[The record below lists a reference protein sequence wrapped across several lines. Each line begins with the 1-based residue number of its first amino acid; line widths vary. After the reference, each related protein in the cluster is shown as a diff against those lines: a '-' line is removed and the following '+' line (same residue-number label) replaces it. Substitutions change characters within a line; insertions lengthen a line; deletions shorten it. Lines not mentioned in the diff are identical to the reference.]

1 MSDERLLRQV
11 SQEGTASPVSF
22 GVCAGYCELITMNVG
37 QHSGPGPPLNRSGC
51 SDRSVTGPS
60 CRALRT
66 AVSALYCL
74 DDFIR
79 EKIGAGFFS
88 EVYKV
93 THRTTGDVMVLKMNQ
108 RRANR
113 PNMLREVQLLNKLSH
128 PNILRFMGVC
138 VQEGQLHALTEYIED
153 GSLEQLIGNMT
164 VYLSPLLKIRIALG
178 IARGM
183 QYVHDVGIFHRDL
196 TSKNVLVKRTVDGMF
211 DAVVGDF
218 GLAANI
224 PRKCGKPRL
233 DTVGSPYWMSPECLK
248 GQWYDQTSD
257 VFSYGIILCELI
269 ARIEAD
275 PDILPRTDSFGLDYI
290 AFADL
295 CPNDTP
301 PAFLRLA
308 FYCCTYDPKS
318 RPTFTECIKKCT
330 LLSDVCEDSYSHH
343 LQQQQPR
350 PSLSN
355 GTNTSTV
362 LPSLSAGLTTTN
374 GNGPSPASVTS
385 VCVHNSS
392 SSINTSSTSN
402 NSVVGSSPNNY
413 NNVPL
418 VSTVNAINTIG
429 KRNSI
434 DVANLTPT
442 SESAPAG
449 KELLSRENS
458 LNGDRDGDN
467 PLQHRRSLSENVIV
481 LPAHTTPS
489 DKARYHMYQRT
500 VATSKI
506 TESVILESPTYSNQ
520 TLRKVAETML
530 LKDPQYKPRSKT
542 EPGGASKANPFTAL
556 SQLKG
561 VKKILGPNPAVTTY
575 SSGDLFSSCFEISS
589 PLLHEWNIVQS
600 RNSKNRDGLSSG
612 GSSIEGQPKSL
623 PSSPTS
629 PRKEYCEEEEENI
642 VKKLRVKPK
651 HQDAC
656 TIDENQ
662 YSLPRKVSLGTGS
675 GIKKYRANFTELSSH
690 PLYKS
695 GAIETA
701 SNAVCI
707 SEAGNATVNGNSNTN
722 TDSGTEE
729 GGNESSSALLVN
741 GVITE
746 IKKSSSV
753 HGEGVPETPRI
764 LTRRGSTESGFFSCL
779 NEDFSTYK
787 SPQCCC
793 MDKVNFESAD
803 RLSVCR
809 CIYGGVNNMTG
820 KLEDLELS
828 SNQTLNDSS
837 SILLFD
843 DSSTNVSSL
852 RSMDDLEL
860 SDSIR
865 KKFNYRHHILSNV
878 DIDARSIDMGL
889 INRLALDSEINS
901 MIQKNQFTNQLLY
914 CKNRSSSI
922 FTDSS
927 DDISSL
933 AGSDSL
939 LWDDR
944 SFTNIPNTRSAQ
956 IAKIVEYFERKGQTF
971 KPFTVPDSNFGL
983 SGGGQQSGSSG
994 SSTASSTSSG
1004 HQYAQQHHHHL
1015 HRSYPTS
1022 SMEGTRRTSNGF
1034 CKLPTAAEIRHRN
1047 EYEAFCL
1054 DLERKQSPAAAGMQQ
1069 HPYQQQL
1076 QQHHRLNNICEGNVR
1091 SKLQLFD
1098 KMKHQNGSP
1107 TGQMSNSAS
1116 SNSIS
1121 TSNGVTGP
1129 VAAPSAIT
1137 VSGGI
1142 SSVPTGTNYQ

>member
-1 MSDERLLRQV
+1 
-11 SQEGTASPVSF
+11 
-22 GVCAGYCELITMNVG
+22 MNVG

-79 EKIGAGFFS
+79 EKIGSGFFS

-108 RRANR
+108 LRANR

-153 GSLEQLIGNMT
+153 GSLEQLIANSA
-164 VYLSPLLKIRIALG
+164 VYLSPLLKIRLALG

-196 TSKNVLVKRTVDGMF
+196 TSKNVLVKRTADGMF

-275 PDILPRTDSFGLDYI
+275 PDIMPRTDSFGLDYI
-290 AFADL
+290 VFADL
-295 CPNDTP
+295 APNDTP

-308 FYCCTYDPKS
+308 FFCCTYDPKS

-330 LLSDVCEDSYSHH
+330 LLSDVCEDSYSH
-343 LQQQQPR
+343 QQQQQLQRHSISNGNNTNTVP
-350 PSLSN
+350 PSLSPSVTAN
-355 GTNTSTV
+355 GCN
-362 LPSLSAGLTTTN
+362 PSSPVT
-374 GNGPSPASVTS
+374 PPASS
-385 VCVHNSS
+385 SSVHNSIS
-392 SSINTSSTSN
+392 THNTSAI
-402 NSVVGSSPNNY
+402 
-413 NNVPL
+413 
-418 VSTVNAINTIG
+418 VNGKPAAG

-434 DVANLTPT
+434 DVANLSPT
-442 SESAPAG
+442 NESAPAD
-449 KELLSRENS
+449 KEVLSRENS
-458 LNGDRDGDN
+458 LNGDRDSDN
-467 PLQHRRSLSENVIV
+467 PMQHRRSLSENVIV
-481 LPAHTTPS
+481 FPPHTTPS

-500 VATSKI
+500 AASSKLA
-506 TESVILESPTYSNQ
+506 ESVIPESPTYSNQ

-542 EPGGASKANPFTAL
+542 DQGGAPKANPFAAL

-575 SSGDLFSSCFEISS
+575 SSGDLFSSCFEMSA
-589 PLLHEWNIVQS
+589 PLLREWNIVQS
-600 RNSKNRDGLSSG
+600 RTAKSRDVVGSG
-612 GSSIEGQPKSL
+612 GSSSEGQPKSL

-629 PRKEYCEEEEENI
+629 PRKEYCDDDEDTSAA
-642 VKKLRVKPK
+642 KFKSKAKPM
-651 HQDAC
+651 DSSEINS
-656 TIDENQ
+656 TDENFNQ
-662 YSLPRKVSLGTGS
+662 AGYSFARKVSLGGS

-695 GAIETA
+695 GAIETESGDSCNGEGA
-701 SNAVCI
+701 SQTV
-707 SEAGNATVNGNSNTN
+707 ATASVANSTAN

-729 GGNESSSALLVN
+729 GGNDTVPVATVSGNTV
-741 GVITE
+741 GG
-746 IKKSSSV
+746 IKKSSSTV
-753 HGEGVPETPRI
+753 MGDGILETPRI

-787 SPQCCC
+787 SPQCSCLE
-793 MDKVNFESAD
+793 KANFESSE
-803 RLSVCR
+803 RLPVCR
-809 CIYGGVNNMTG
+809 CAYGGGVNNLAAR
-820 KLEDLELS
+820 LEDLELS

-837 SILLFD
+837 SVLLYD

-865 KKFNYRHHILSNV
+865 KKFHYRHHVLSNV

-901 MIQKNQFTNQLLY
+901 MIQKNQFANQLLY

-944 SFTNIPNTRSAQ
+944 SFTTIPNTRSAQ

-971 KPFTVPDSNFGL
+971 KPFTVPDSAFGL
-983 SGGGQQSGSSG
+983 SSGHSGSS
-994 SSTASSTSSG
+994 ASSTSSSASG
-1004 HQYAQQHHHHL
+1004 VHHPYQYHHHPHL
-1015 HRSYPTS
+1015 HRSPGVGNGISDPAGTTAA
-1022 SMEGTRRTSNGF
+1022 TRRTSNGF
-1034 CKLPTAAEIRHRN
+1034 CKFSTAAELRQRTN

-1054 DLERKQSPAAAGMQQ
+1054 DLERTQTSAASSSAI
-1069 HPYQQQL
+1069 QQQ
-1076 QQHHRLNNICEGNVR
+1076 QYYQHAPPTVTHHRLNNICEGNVR

-1098 KMKHQNGSP
+1098 KMKQQNGGPGGAPAS
-1107 TGQMSNSAS
+1107 SASSSGS
-1116 SNSIS
+1116 SNSI
-1121 TSNGVTGP
+1121 NGGVTTP
-1129 VAAPSAIT
+1129 AT
-1137 VSGGI
+1137 SG
-1142 SSVPTGTNYQ
+1142 

>member
-1 MSDERLLRQV
+1 
-11 SQEGTASPVSF
+11 
-22 GVCAGYCELITMNVG
+22 MNVG

-74 DDFIR
+74 DDFVR
-79 EKIGAGFFS
+79 EKIGEGFFS
-88 EVYKV
+88 EVFKV

-153 GSLEQLIGNMT
+153 GSLEQLIANSA

-196 TSKNVLVKRTVDGMF
+196 TSKNVLVKRTADGVMF

-275 PDILPRTDSFGLDYI
+275 PDIMPRTDSFGLDYI
-290 AFADL
+290 VFADL

-330 LLSDVCEDSYSHH
+330 LLSDVCEDNYSH
-343 LQQQQPR
+343 QQQQQQQHR
-350 PSLSN
+350 HSISN
-355 GTNTSTV
+355 GTNSASTV
-362 LPSLSAGLTTTN
+362 LSTLSPIAAAN
-374 GNGPSPASVTS
+374 GNGLPSPASVTS
-385 VCVHNSS
+385 SSVHYSN
-392 SSINTSSTSN
+392 SSTSSSN
-402 NSVVGSSPNNY
+402 NSISTTNNL
-413 NNVPL
+413 NTTLNG
-418 VSTVNAINTIG
+418 NATAA

-434 DVANLTPT
+434 DVANISPT
-442 SESAPAG
+442 SESAPVG
-449 KELLSRENS
+449 KLPLSRENS
-458 LNGDRDGDN
+458 ANGDREGEN
-467 PLQHRRSLSENVIV
+467 PLHHRRSLSENVIV
-481 LPAHTTPS
+481 FPPHTTPS

-500 VATSKI
+500 ATSSKLA
-506 TESVILESPTYSNQ
+506 ESIIPESLLTYSNQ

-530 LKDPQYKPRSKT
+530 LKDPQYKLRPKVDLGSG
-542 EPGGASKANPFTAL
+542 PKANPFTAL

-561 VKKILGPNPAVTTY
+561 VKKILGPNPAVTSY
-575 SSGDLFSSCFEISS
+575 SSGDLFSSCFEISA
-589 PLLHEWNIVQS
+589 PLLREWNIVQN
-600 RNSKNRDGLSSG
+600 RNANNRDGVSSG
-612 GSSIEGQPKSL
+612 SSSTEGQPKSL

-629 PRKEYCEEEEENI
+629 PRKEYGDDEEEH
-642 VKKLRVKPK
+642 VARRLKGASKQKLDQQEGCGDDSGNHVGY
-651 HQDAC
+651 
-656 TIDENQ
+656 TFT
-662 YSLPRKVSLGTGS
+662 RKVSLGGGS
-675 GIKKYRANFTELSSH
+675 GMKKYRANFTELSSH

-695 GAIETA
+695 GAIETESNSISVGDSA
-701 SNAVCI
+701 TSGSSNA
-707 SEAGNATVNGNSNTN
+707 N

-729 GGNESSSALLVN
+729 GGNDTMAALVN
-741 GVITE
+741 GFAGE
-746 IKKSSSV
+746 LKKSSSSV
-753 HGEGVPETPRI
+753 IGEGMLDTPRI

-787 SPQCCC
+787 SSQCGC
-793 MDKVNFESAD
+793 MEKTPIESAD

-809 CIYGGVNNMTG
+809 CIYGGMNNVTG
-820 KLEDLELS
+820 RMKDLELS

-837 SILLFD
+837 SVLLFD
-843 DSSTNVSSL
+843 ESSTNVSSL

-865 KKFNYRHHILSNV
+865 KKFNYRHHVLSNV

-889 INRLALDSEINS
+889 INRLALDSEIHS

-944 SFTNIPNTRSAQ
+944 SYTTIPNTRSAQ

-971 KPFTVPDSNFGL
+971 KPFTVPDSAFGMTA
-983 SGGGQQSGSSG
+983 GHSGSS
-994 SSTASSTSSG
+994 ASSTSSTSASSAHHPYQY
-1004 HQYAQQHHHHL
+1004 HQL
-1015 HRSYPTS
+1015 HRGSGAGS
-1022 SMEGTRRTSNGF
+1022 SDLSRRPSSNGF
-1034 CKLPTAAEIRHRN
+1034 CKFTTAAELRQRT

-1054 DLERKQSPAAAGMQQ
+1054 DLERKQAPISI
-1069 HPYQQQL
+1069 QQQYHH
-1076 QQHHRLNNICEGNVR
+1076 QQQPQQYHRLNNICEGNVR

-1098 KMKHQNGSP
+1098 KMKQQNGAQAQTTVQS
-1107 TGQMSNSAS
+1107 SSS

-1121 TSNGVTGP
+1121 NTNGQTPANGNCCNVNGTNGV
-1129 VAAPSAIT
+1129 
-1137 VSGGI
+1137 
-1142 SSVPTGTNYQ
+1142 

>member
-1 MSDERLLRQV
+1 
-11 SQEGTASPVSF
+11 
-22 GVCAGYCELITMNVG
+22 MNVG
-37 QHSGPGPPLNRSGC
+37 QHTGPGPPLNRSGC

-74 DDFIR
+74 DDFHR

-88 EVYKV
+88 EVFKV

-108 RRANR
+108 MRANR

-153 GSLEQLIGNMT
+153 GSLEQLIANGT
-164 VYLSPLLKIRIALG
+164 EYLTPLLKVRIALG

-196 TSKNVLVKRTVDGMF
+196 TSKNVLVKRIGEGMF

-275 PDILPRTDSFGLDYI
+275 PDFMPRTDSFGLDYI

-330 LLSDVCEDSYSHH
+330 LLSDVCEDSYSRH
-343 LQQQQPR
+343 
-350 PSLSN
+350 SISN
-355 GTNTSTV
+355 GTN
-362 LPSLSAGLTTTN
+362 
-374 GNGPSPASVTS
+374 
-385 VCVHNSS
+385 NSS
-392 SSINTSSTSN
+392 SSST
-402 NSVVGSSPNNY
+402 VLSSPQPVTGSAPPPSSVHSNSISSIS
-413 NNVPL
+413 
-418 VSTVNAINTIG
+418 VSVSSSNSSNGCVANG
-429 KRNSI
+429 KKRNSI
-434 DVANLTPT
+434 DVANMEQPPTATTTTTAPTP
-442 SESAPAG
+442 SS
-449 KELLSRENS
+449 KEVLSRENS
-458 LNGDRDGDN
+458 LNADRDGDN
-467 PLQHRRSLSENVIV
+467 PLHHRRSLSENVIV
-481 LPAHTTPS
+481 FPPHTTPS
-489 DKARYHMYQRT
+489 DKARYHMYQRPL
-500 VATSKI
+500 VTSKLA
-506 TESVILESPTYSNQ
+506 ESVIPESPTYSNQ

-530 LKDPQYKPRSKT
+530 LKDSQYKPRAKT
-542 EPGGASKANPFTAL
+542 DPGAPAPKANPFTAL

-575 SSGDLFSSCFEISS
+575 SSGDLFSSCFEISA
-589 PLLHEWNIVQS
+589 PLLREWNIVQS
-600 RNSKNRDGLSSG
+600 RNAKNRDGLSSG
-612 GSSIEGQPKSL
+612 SGSSTDGQPKSL

-629 PRKEYCEEEEENI
+629 PRKEYCDDEEEDCGGARQQDQAGTVRRFRSKSKLSEENGTNNGSGTGSS
-642 VKKLRVKPK
+642 PAE
-651 HQDAC
+651 DYSTA
-656 TIDENQ
+656 TIPA
-662 YSLPRKVSLGTGS
+662 YTFTRKVSLGGAS
-675 GIKKYRANFTELSSH
+675 GVKKYRANFTELTSH

-701 SNAVCI
+701 
-707 SEAGNATVNGNSNTN
+707 TTQQQPDVNGGN

-729 GGNESSSALLVN
+729 GEACGS
-741 GVITE
+741 
-746 IKKSSSV
+746 IKKSSSSV
-753 HGEGVPETPRI
+753 LGEGMLETPRI

-779 NEDFSTYK
+779 NEDFSTTTTYR
-787 SPQCCC
+787 SPACPCGE
-793 MDKVNFESAD
+793 KVNFESAD

-809 CIYGGVNNMTG
+809 CVYQGVGGGVAG

-843 DSSTNVSSL
+843 EASSTNVSSL

-865 KKFNYRHHILSNV
+865 KKFNYRHHAMLSNV

-889 INRLALDSEINS
+889 INRLALDSEIHS
-901 MIQKNQFTNQLLY
+901 MIQKNQFANQLLY

-944 SFTNIPNTRSAQ
+944 SFTTIPNTRSAQ

-971 KPFTVPDSNFGL
+971 KPFTVPDSAFGVH
-983 SGGGQQSGSSG
+983 SS
-994 SSTASSTSSG
+994 ASSTSSSTSG
-1004 HQYAQQHHHHL
+1004 HHYQLSHQHH
-1015 HRSYPTS
+1015 RNAGQDNPTASRRPSNSY
-1022 SMEGTRRTSNGF
+1022 
-1034 CKLPTAAEIRHRN
+1034 CKYTAAEIRQRS

-1054 DLERKQSPAAAGMQQ
+1054 DLDRRQTSAGIAQQ
-1069 HPYQQQL
+1069 YHQQQ
-1076 QQHHRLNNICEGNVR
+1076 QHRLNNICEGNVR

-1098 KMKHQNGSP
+1098 KMKQSQQGGAGGGQQSPVMTSSGSSSSSI
-1107 TGQMSNSAS
+1107 GS
-1116 SNSIS
+1116 SNGVANGGGTTG
-1121 TSNGVTGP
+1121 TSNGN
-1129 VAAPSAIT
+1129 A
-1137 VSGGI
+1137 
-1142 SSVPTGTNYQ
+1142 

>member
-1 MSDERLLRQV
+1 
-11 SQEGTASPVSF
+11 
-22 GVCAGYCELITMNVG
+22 MNVG
-37 QHSGPGPPLNRSGC
+37 QHSGPGPPLTRTGC

-79 EKIGAGFFS
+79 EKIGSGFFS

-153 GSLEQLIGNMT
+153 GSLEQLIANSA

-196 TSKNVLVKRTVDGMF
+196 TSKNVLVKRTVDGMYE
-211 DAVVGDF
+211 AVVGDF

-275 PDILPRTDSFGLDYI
+275 PDIMPRTDSFGLDYI
-290 AFADL
+290 VFADL

-318 RPTFTECIKKCT
+318 RPTFTECVKKCT
-330 LLSDVCEDSYSHH
+330 LLSDVCEDSYN
-343 LQQQQPR
+343 QQQHR
-350 PSLSN
+350 HSISN
-355 GTNTSTV
+355 GTNSNTV
-362 LPSLSAGLTTTN
+362 LSLPSPAN
-374 GNGPSPASVTS
+374 GNGQPALVTS
-385 VCVHNSS
+385 SPVH
-392 SSINTSSTSN
+392 SSINSSNPHGSNSISGTSTTPI
-402 NSVVGSSPNNY
+402 VK
-413 NNVPL
+413 NV
-418 VSTVNAINTIG
+418 IG

-434 DVANLTPT
+434 DVANISPT
-442 SESAPAG
+442 SETAQAG
-449 KELLSRENS
+449 KENLSRENS

-467 PLQHRRSLSENVIV
+467 PLHHRRSLSENVIV
-481 LPAHTTPS
+481 FPPHTTPS

-500 VATSKI
+500 GSKLA
-506 TESVILESPTYSNQ
+506 ESVIPESPTYSNQ

-530 LKDPQYKPRSKT
+530 LKDPQYKLRAKT
-542 EPGGASKANPFTAL
+542 DQGGLPKANPFSAL

-575 SSGDLFSSCFEISS
+575 SSGDLFSSCFEISA
-589 PLLHEWNIVQS
+589 PLLREWNIVQN
-600 RNSKNRDGLSSG
+600 RNAKNRDGLSSG

-629 PRKEYCEEEEENI
+629 PRKEYCDEEEEDSVTMKAKGPCKSKPTDPQENGS
-642 VKKLRVKPK
+642 
-651 HQDAC
+651 
-656 TIDENQ
+656 TDEAASQ
-662 YSLPRKVSLGTGS
+662 AGYTFSRKVSVGGGS

-695 GAIETA
+695 GAIETESTSA
-701 SNAVCI
+701 GELAVNGG
-707 SEAGNATVNGNSNTN
+707 SSAGNNNNN

-729 GGNESSSALLVN
+729 GGNDLIPSSMN
-741 GVITE
+741 GGGAGGG
-746 IKKSSSV
+746 IKKSSSSV
-753 HGEGVPETPRI
+753 IGDGILETPRI

-787 SPQCCC
+787 SSQCSC
-793 MDKVNFESAD
+793 MEKVNFESAD
-803 RLSVCR
+803 RLAVCR
-809 CIYGGVNNMTG
+809 CVYGGVNNIAG
-820 KLEDLELS
+820 KMDDLELA

-843 DSSTNVSSL
+843 ETSTNVSSL

-865 KKFNYRHHILSNV
+865 KKFNYRHHVLSNV

-889 INRLALDSEINS
+889 INRLALDSEINN
-901 MIQKNQFTNQLLY
+901 MIQKNQFANQLLY

-944 SFTNIPNTRSAQ
+944 SFTTIPNARSAQ

-971 KPFTVPDSNFGL
+971 KPFTVPDSALGF
-983 SGGGQQSGSSG
+983 SAGQTGSS
-994 SSTASSTSSG
+994 ASSTSSSASG
-1004 HQYAQQHHHHL
+1004 SHYPYQYHHL
-1015 HRSYPTS
+1015 HRGSAASGATES
-1022 SMEGTRRTSNGF
+1022 SRRASNGY
-1034 CKLPTAAEIRHRN
+1034 CKYSPAELRQRT

-1054 DLERKQSPAAAGMQQ
+1054 DLERKTSTAGLQQ
-1069 HPYQQQL
+1069 QQQFQYQQQA
-1076 QQHHRLNNICEGNVR
+1076 QHHHRLNNICEGNVR

-1098 KMKHQNGSP
+1098 KMKQQSGSNAAAAP
-1107 TGQMSNSAS
+1107 QSTSSGSNSS
-1116 SNSIS
+1116 INSV
-1121 TSNGVTGP
+1121 NGVT
-1129 VAAPSAIT
+1129 
-1137 VSGGI
+1137 
-1142 SSVPTGTNYQ
+1142 SSVSSANGGNISNSGP

>member
-1 MSDERLLRQV
+1 
-11 SQEGTASPVSF
+11 
-22 GVCAGYCELITMNVG
+22 MNVG
-37 QHSGPGPPLNRSGC
+37 QHSGPGPPLNRTGC

-153 GSLEQLIGNMT
+153 GSLEQLIANST

-196 TSKNVLVKRTVDGMF
+196 TSKNVLVKRTADGMY

-275 PDILPRTDSFGLDYI
+275 PDFMPRTDSFGLDYI
-290 AFADL
+290 VFADL

-330 LLSDVCEDSYSHH
+330 LLSDVCEDTYS
-343 LQQQQPR
+343 QQQLR
-350 PSLSN
+350 HSISN
-355 GTNTSTV
+355 GTNTNTV
-362 LPSLSAGLTTTN
+362 LSSPASAN
-374 GNGPSPASVTS
+374 GNGPSSVISPASVTCSS
-385 VCVHNSS
+385 VHSS
-392 SSINTSSTSN
+392 SSSSTNGSGN
-402 NSVVGSSPNNY
+402 NSISVSHNNGTTAAPIVK
-413 NNVPL
+413 NV
-418 VSTVNAINTIG
+418 IG

-434 DVANLTPT
+434 DVTNISPT
-442 SESAPAG
+442 SENAQGG
-449 KELLSRENS
+449 KENLSRENS

-467 PLQHRRSLSENVIV
+467 PLHHRRSLSENVIV
-481 LPAHTTPS
+481 FPPHTTPS

-500 VATSKI
+500 AVSSNLA
-506 TESVILESPTYSNQ
+506 ESVIPELPTYSNQ

-530 LKDPQYKPRSKT
+530 LKDPQYKLLAKT
-542 EPGGASKANPFTAL
+542 DQGGVPKANPFSTL

-575 SSGDLFSSCFEISS
+575 SSGDLFSSCFEISA
-589 PLLHEWNIVQS
+589 PLLREWNIVQN
-600 RNSKNRDGLSSG
+600 RNAKNRDGLSSG

-629 PRKEYCEEEEENI
+629 PRKEYCDENEEESATTKARSKSKHSDQQENGS
-642 VKKLRVKPK
+642 
-651 HQDAC
+651 
-656 TIDENQ
+656 TDEMTNLAG
-662 YSLPRKVSLGTGS
+662 YTFSRKVSVGGGS

-695 GAIETA
+695 GAIEIESSSVDECA
-701 SNAVCI
+701 A
-707 SEAGNATVNGNSNTN
+707 NGNSTGNN

-729 GGNESSSALLVN
+729 GGNDIIPSLVN
-741 GVITE
+741 GGPGG
-746 IKKSSSV
+746 IKKSSSSV
-753 HGEGVPETPRI
+753 IGEGVLETPRI

-787 SPQCCC
+787 SSQCCC

-809 CIYGGVNNMTG
+809 CVYGGVNNIAG
-820 KLEDLELS
+820 KLEDLELA
-828 SNQTLNDSS
+828 SNQTLNDNS

-843 DSSTNVSSL
+843 DTSTNVSSL

-865 KKFNYRHHILSNV
+865 KKFNYRHHMLSNV

-944 SFTNIPNTRSAQ
+944 SFTTIPNARSAQ

-971 KPFTVPDSNFGL
+971 KPFTVPDSALGFSAG
-983 SGGGQQSGSSG
+983 QSGSS
-994 SSTASSTSSG
+994 ASSTSSSTSG
-1004 HQYAQQHHHHL
+1004 AHHPYQYHHL
-1015 HRSYPTS
+1015 HRGN
-1022 SMEGTRRTSNGF
+1022 GTTAADSARRASNGY
-1034 CKLPTAAEIRHRN
+1034 CKFTSAELRQRS

-1054 DLERKQSPAAAGMQQ
+1054 DLERRQSSAASV
-1069 HPYQQQL
+1069 QQQYHHL
-1076 QQHHRLNNICEGNVR
+1076 QQPQQQHHRLNNICEGNVR

-1098 KMKHQNGSP
+1098 KLKQQNGAVASP
-1107 TGQMSNSAS
+1107 PQSTNTGSNSS
-1116 SNSIS
+1116 INSGNGMTTS
-1121 TSNGVTGP
+1121 GGSGNVSNGNCP
-1129 VAAPSAIT
+1129 
-1137 VSGGI
+1137 
-1142 SSVPTGTNYQ
+1142 

>member
-1 MSDERLLRQV
+1 
-11 SQEGTASPVSF
+11 
-22 GVCAGYCELITMNVG
+22 MNVG

-79 EKIGAGFFS
+79 EKIGSGFFS

-108 RRANR
+108 LRANR

-153 GSLEQLIGNMT
+153 GSLEQLIANSA
-164 VYLSPLLKIRIALG
+164 VYLSPLLKIRLALG

-196 TSKNVLVKRTVDGMF
+196 TSKNVLVKRTADGMF

-275 PDILPRTDSFGLDYI
+275 PDIMPRTDSFGMDYI

-295 CPNDTP
+295 APNDTP

-343 LQQQQPR
+343 HHQQQQHLHHKH
-350 PSLSN
+350 SISN

-362 LPSLSAGLTTTN
+362 PSLLSPSTPAIGSC
-374 GNGPSPASVTS
+374 PSPVTPPTSVTS
-385 VCVHNSS
+385 YSSVHNSS
-392 SSINTSSTSN
+392 STSVSSSCNGSASTNTVKT
-402 NSVVGSSPNNY
+402 G
-413 NNVPL
+413 
-418 VSTVNAINTIG
+418 VS

-434 DVANLTPT
+434 DVANLSPT
-442 SESAPAG
+442 SEPAPVG
-449 KELLSRENS
+449 KEILSRENS

-467 PLQHRRSLSENVIV
+467 PMHHRRSLSENVIV
-481 LPAHTTPS
+481 FPPHTTPS
-489 DKARYHMYQRT
+489 DKARYHMHQRT
-500 VATSKI
+500 SGSSKLA
-506 TESVILESPTYSNQ
+506 ESVIPESPTYSNQ

-542 EPGGASKANPFTAL
+542 DQGGISKANPFAAL

-575 SSGDLFSSCFEISS
+575 SSGDLFSSCFEMSA
-589 PLLHEWNIVQS
+589 PLLREWNIVQN
-600 RNSKNRDGLSSG
+600 RTAKNRDGVSSG
-612 GSSIEGQPKSL
+612 GSSSEGQPKSL

-629 PRKEYCEEEEENI
+629 PRKEYCDDEEDSIVAKLKNKSKPTDQIENGSTEDSFN
-642 VKKLRVKPK
+642 P
-651 HQDAC
+651 AG
-656 TIDENQ
+656 
-662 YSLPRKVSLGTGS
+662 YSFARKISLGGS

-695 GAIETA
+695 GAIETES
-701 SNAVCI
+701 SNVGGGEQTGVA
-707 SEAGNATVNGNSNTN
+707 NAN

-729 GGNESSSALLVN
+729 GGNDTIPP
-741 GVITE
+741 VIIGNTDG
-746 IKKSSSV
+746 IKKSSSSGM
-753 HGEGVPETPRI
+753 GEGILETPRI

-779 NEDFSTYK
+779 NEDFSTYR
-787 SPQCCC
+787 SSQCSC
-793 MDKVNFESAD
+793 MDKGNFESSE
-803 RLSVCR
+803 RLPVCR
-809 CIYGGVNNMTG
+809 CVYGGVNNLAAR
-820 KLEDLELS
+820 LEDLELS

-837 SILLFD
+837 SVLLFD

-865 KKFNYRHHILSNV
+865 KKFNYRHHVLSNV

-944 SFTNIPNTRSAQ
+944 SFTTIPNTRSAQ

-971 KPFTVPDSNFGL
+971 KPFTVPDSTFGL
-983 SGGGQQSGSSG
+983 SAGHSGSS
-994 SSTASSTSSG
+994 ASSSSSSASG
-1004 HQYAQQHHHHL
+1004 AHHPYQYHHL
-1015 HRSYPTS
+1015 HRT
-1022 SMEGTRRTSNGF
+1022 GTNNAIDSARRPSNGF
-1034 CKLPTAAEIRHRN
+1034 CKFSTAAELRQRT

-1054 DLERKQSPAAAGMQQ
+1054 DLERKQQNSASIQQ
-1069 HPYQQQL
+1069 HYHYHNHQQQ
-1076 QQHHRLNNICEGNVR
+1076 QQQQQQQQFQVHHRLNNICEGNVR

-1098 KMKHQNGSP
+1098 KIKQQNGTAGQP
-1107 TGQMSNSAS
+1107 TSNSGSCSSISSS
-1116 SNSIS
+1116 SNGCGAGSPS
-1121 TSNGVTGP
+1121 GTCNGN
-1129 VAAPSAIT
+1129 
-1137 VSGGI
+1137 SG
-1142 SSVPTGTNYQ
+1142 Q

>member
-1 MSDERLLRQV
+1 
-11 SQEGTASPVSF
+11 
-22 GVCAGYCELITMNVG
+22 MNVG

-108 RRANR
+108 LRANR

-153 GSLEQLIGNMT
+153 GSLEQLIANSA
-164 VYLSPLLKIRIALG
+164 VYLSPLLKIRLALG

-196 TSKNVLVKRTVDGMF
+196 TSKNVLVKRTADGMF

-275 PDILPRTDSFGLDYI
+275 PDIMPRTDSFGLDYI
-290 AFADL
+290 TFADL
-295 CPNDTP
+295 APNDTP

-343 LQQQQPR
+343 QQQQHPHHR
-350 PSLSN
+350 HSISN
-355 GTNTSTV
+355 GTNPSTAPSSHSPSNGSCSSAATQPTST
-362 LPSLSAGLTTTN
+362 LTSFPS
-374 GNGPSPASVTS
+374 
-385 VCVHNSS
+385 VHNSS
-392 SSINTSSTSN
+392 N
-402 NSVVGSSPNNY
+402 NSS
-413 NNVPL
+413 
-418 VSTVNAINTIG
+418 VSNSCNGTASVALTAGVG

-434 DVANLTPT
+434 DLATGEP
-442 SESAPAG
+442 SPAG
-449 KELLSRENS
+449 KEILSRENS
-458 LNGDRDGDN
+458 LNGDRDADN
-467 PLQHRRSLSENVIV
+467 PMHHRRSLSENVIV
-481 LPAHTTPS
+481 FPPHTTPS
-489 DKARYHMYQRT
+489 DKARYHMHQRT
-500 VATSKI
+500 SGSSKLA
-506 TESVILESPTYSNQ
+506 ESVIPESPTYSNQ

-542 EPGGASKANPFTAL
+542 DQGGPLKANPFAAL

-575 SSGDLFSSCFEISS
+575 SSGDLFSSCFEMSA
-589 PLLHEWNIVQS
+589 PLLREWSIVQS
-600 RNSKNRDGLSSG
+600 RTAKNRDGVSSG
-612 GSSIEGQPKSL
+612 GSSSESQPKSL

-629 PRKEYCEEEEENI
+629 PRKEYCDEEMDT
-642 VKKLRVKPK
+642 VVLRLKNKPK
-651 HQDAC
+651 PTEPLEQNGSNDDMGVNGAG
-656 TIDENQ
+656 
-662 YSLPRKVSLGTGS
+662 YSFARKISLGGS
-675 GIKKYRANFTELSSH
+675 AIKKFRANFTELSSH

-695 GAIETA
+695 GAIETE
-701 SNAVCI
+701 SNNTNGEQTV
-707 SEAGNATVNGNSNTN
+707 ATSAN

-729 GGNESSSALLVN
+729 GGNDTIPPVIN
-741 GVITE
+741 GSTNG
-746 IKKSSSV
+746 IKKSSSTMM
-753 HGEGVPETPRI
+753 GEGILETPRI

-779 NEDFSTYK
+779 NEDFSTYR
-787 SPQCCC
+787 SPQCSC
-793 MDKVNFESAD
+793 MEKGNFESSE
-803 RLSVCR
+803 RLPVCR
-809 CIYGGVNNMTG
+809 CVYGGVNNLAAR
-820 KLEDLELS
+820 LEDLELS

-837 SILLFD
+837 SVLLFD

-865 KKFNYRHHILSNV
+865 KKFNYRHHVLSNV

-944 SFTNIPNTRSAQ
+944 SFATIPNTRSAQ

-971 KPFTVPDSNFGL
+971 KPFTVPDSAFGL
-983 SGGGQQSGSSG
+983 SAGHSG
-994 SSTASSTSSG
+994 SSTSSTSSSASG
-1004 HQYAQQHHHHL
+1004 AHHPFQYHHL
-1015 HRSYPTS
+1015 HRAGSN
-1022 SMEGTRRTSNGF
+1022 GTADSIRPPSNGF
-1034 CKLPTAAEIRHRN
+1034 CKFPTAAELRHRS

-1054 DLERKQSPAAAGMQQ
+1054 DLERKQPNSAGIQSHYHYHN
-1069 HPYQQQL
+1069 HPQPQQQ
-1076 QQHHRLNNICEGNVR
+1076 QQQQQSQAHHRLNNICEGNVR

-1098 KMKHQNGSP
+1098 KMKQQNG
-1107 TGQMSNSAS
+1107 TCGQQPASNSGSCNSISSS
-1116 SNSIS
+1116 SNSCGTGS
-1121 TSNGVTGP
+1121 SSGTCNGN
-1129 VAAPSAIT
+1129 
-1137 VSGGI
+1137 
-1142 SSVPTGTNYQ
+1142 SSQ

>member
-1 MSDERLLRQV
+1 
-11 SQEGTASPVSF
+11 
-22 GVCAGYCELITMNVG
+22 MNVG
-37 QHSGPGPPLNRSGC
+37 QHSGPGPPLIRTGC

-79 EKIGAGFFS
+79 EKIGEGFFS

-153 GSLEQLIGNMT
+153 GSLEQLIANSAI
-164 VYLSPLLKIRIALG
+164 YLSPLLKIRVALG

-196 TSKNVLVKRTVDGMF
+196 TSKNVLVKRTVDGMY

-275 PDILPRTDSFGLDYI
+275 PDIMPRTDSFGLDYI
-290 AFADL
+290 VFADL

-330 LLSDVCEDSYSHH
+330 LLSDVCEDSYN
-343 LQQQQPR
+343 QQQHR
-350 PSLSN
+350 HSISN
-355 GTNTSTV
+355 GTNSNTV
-362 LPSLSAGLTTTN
+362 LSSPSPAN
-374 GNGPSPASVTS
+374 GNGTPSLVTS
-385 VCVHNSS
+385 SPVHSISNNCNTNGTNSNSS
-392 SSINTSSTSN
+392 IGSMSTTSITK
-402 NSVVGSSPNNY
+402 
-413 NNVPL
+413 NV
-418 VSTVNAINTIG
+418 IG

-434 DVANLTPT
+434 DVTNISPT
-442 SESAPAG
+442 SEAAKEVG
-449 KELLSRENS
+449 KENLSRENS

-467 PLQHRRSLSENVIV
+467 PLHHRRSLSENVIV
-481 LPAHTTPS
+481 FPPHTTPS
-489 DKARYHMYQRT
+489 DKARYHMYQR
-500 VATSKI
+500 ASSKLA
-506 TESVILESPTYSNQ
+506 ESVIPESPTYSNQ

-530 LKDPQYKPRSKT
+530 LKDPQYKLLAKMDQ
-542 EPGGASKANPFTAL
+542 GGLPKANPFSAL

-575 SSGDLFSSCFEISS
+575 SSGDLFSSCFEISA
-589 PLLHEWNIVQS
+589 PLLREWNIVQN
-600 RNSKNRDGLSSG
+600 RNAKNRDGLSSG
-612 GSSIEGQPKSL
+612 GSSVEGQPKSL

-629 PRKEYCEEEEENI
+629 PRKEYCEEEEEDS
-642 VKKLRVKPK
+642 VTMKTKGASKPRATD
-651 HQDAC
+651 QQEIGSTEEMA
-656 TIDENQ
+656 NQ
-662 YSLPRKVSLGTGS
+662 PGYTFSRKVSVGGGS

-695 GAIETA
+695 GAIETESSSVGECA
-701 SNAVCI
+701 INGES
-707 SEAGNATVNGNSNTN
+707 SAGNN

-729 GGNESSSALLVN
+729 GGNELVPSKQVN
-741 GVITE
+741 AGTGC
-746 IKKSSSV
+746 IKKSSSTV
-753 HGEGVPETPRI
+753 IGDGILETPRI

-787 SPQCCC
+787 SSQCCC

-809 CIYGGVNNMTG
+809 CVYGGVNNIAG
-820 KLEDLELS
+820 KLEDLELA

-837 SILLFD
+837 SVLLFD
-843 DSSTNVSSL
+843 ESSTNVSSL

-865 KKFNYRHHILSNV
+865 KKFNYRHHVLSNV

-889 INRLALDSEINS
+889 INRLALDSEIHS

-944 SFTNIPNTRSAQ
+944 SFTTIPNARSAQ

-971 KPFTVPDSNFGL
+971 KPFTVPDSALGF
-983 SGGGQQSGSSG
+983 SAGQAGSS
-994 SSTASSTSSG
+994 ASSTSSSASG
-1004 HQYAQQHHHHL
+1004 GHHQYQYHHM
-1015 HRSYPTS
+1015 HRSGGTS
-1022 SMEGTRRTSNGF
+1022 ATDPARRPSNGY
-1034 CKLPTAAEIRHRN
+1034 CKLTSAELRQRT

-1054 DLERKQSPAAAGMQQ
+1054 DLERKQTSVGLQQ
-1069 HPYQQQL
+1069 QQQQFQYQQQA

-1098 KMKHQNGSP
+1098 KMKQQNVNAAIAPQITNSG
-1107 TGQMSNSAS
+1107 SNSS
-1116 SNSIS
+1116 INS
-1121 TSNGVTGP
+1121 
-1129 VAAPSAIT
+1129 
-1137 VSGGI
+1137 VSGMAFPATSGNI
-1142 SSVPTGTNYQ
+1142 ANNNEP